1 MTLKTAKTRIEH
13 LEQENE
19 QLRQLV
25 AHLEEKI
32 ALLQIKIDKLDYLN
46 YINEKYGNNL
56 GN

>member
-25 AHLEEKI
+25 AHLEDKI
-32 ALLQIKIDKLDYLN
+32 AILEDSIDKLKALN
-46 YINEKYGNNL
+46 YIQEKYNIPGN
-56 GN
+56 